1 MCHFIIR
8 CTSWFS
14 VVSMFST
21 VGTRNSELLLEQFCV
36 SLVHVGHSTA
46 TWIVTSQY
54 SHSHVENVLY
64 YFLCVVCVFFPR
76 APDYLLLTIY
86 TQCVILFLLSIY
98 LCVDDHVLPASVHQS
113 NFGNNQNKEC
123 FFNSR
128 RVTQIQERKTSRSFE
143 VYITS

>member
-64 YFLCVVCVFFPR
+64 YFLCVVCFLFRAHLTTYYSHYTHNVLHSFFCR
-76 APDYLLLTIY
+76 YIHVLTIMFS
-86 TQCVILFLLSIY
+86 LFLFIQVISATTKTRNLFSI
-98 LCVDDHVLPASVHQS
+98 VDVSHRSKKA
-113 NFGNNQNKEC
+113 
-123 FFNSR
+123 
-128 RVTQIQERKTSRSFE
+128 SRSFE